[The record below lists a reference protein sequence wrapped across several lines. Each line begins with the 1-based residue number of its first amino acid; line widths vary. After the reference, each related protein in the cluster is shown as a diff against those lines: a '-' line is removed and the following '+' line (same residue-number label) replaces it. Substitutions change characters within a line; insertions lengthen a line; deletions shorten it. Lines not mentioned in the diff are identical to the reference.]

1 MIDMGLSATS
11 YLPFLMVPTV
21 FITLLM
27 WELIWKGFALWHSA
41 KNGQKYWFIAILIIN
56 SFALVPLIYLVFFR
70 NKTFVKKSKK
80 SKKK

>member
-27 WELIWKGFALWHSA
+27 WELIWKGYALWHSA

-80 SKKK
+80 RKKK

>member
-1 MIDMGLSATS
+1 MIDMGLSATW

-80 SKKK
+80 RKKK